1 MKKHNIY
8 SSNSNNNNNNNNN
21 NNSAEL
27 KRRKLLP
34 SKVTRGLCK
43 KRETVLV
50 IKIEIK
56 TLENLK
62 TDLKTFTFNMRKNSS

>member
-1 MKKHNIY
+1 MKKHNI
-8 SSNSNNNNNNNNN
+8 NSNNSNNNNN

-43 KRETVLV
+43 KREPVLV
-50 IKIEIK
+50 IKIETK

>member
-1 MKKHNIY
+1 MKKHNIN
-8 SSNSNNNNNNNNN
+8 SSNSNNNNNNN

-62 TDLKTFTFNMRKNSS
+62 TDLKTSTFNMRKNSS

>member
-1 MKKHNIY
+1 MKKHNSN
-8 SSNSNNNNNNNNN
+8 SSNSNNNNNNN

>member
-8 SSNSNNNNNNNNN
+8 SSNSNNNNNN

>member
-1 MKKHNIY
+1 MKKHNIN
-8 SSNSNNNNNNNNN
+8 SSNSNNNND

-34 SKVTRGLCK
+34 SKVTRGLRK

-56 TLENLK
+56 SLENLK

>member
-1 MKKHNIY
+1 MKKHNIN
-8 SSNSNNNNNNNNN
+8 SSNSNNNND

-34 SKVTRGLCK
+34 SKVTRGLRK

-56 TLENLK
+56 VLK
-62 TDLKTFTFNMRKNSS
+62 I

>member
-1 MKKHNIY
+1 MKKHNIN
-8 SSNSNNNNNNNNN
+8 SSNSNNNND

-56 TLENLK
+56 SLENLK